1 MSWGTDAC
9 LVQFPIFN
17 VEIRRYNM
25 RMKNKVTFVFEVVE
39 SNVTRF
45 IPIKAWTV
53 NEAISIMKIN
63 GWSSFKLV

>member
-1 MSWGTDAC
+1 
-9 LVQFPIFN
+9 
-17 VEIRRYNM
+17 M
-25 RMKNKVTFVFEVVE
+25 RMKHKVTFVFEVVE